1 MKQKNIKL
9 LTALLLIFSLLL
21 TGGMFAYWASGVL
34 GDEDDVTDTITIGV
48 GSEETTTIDL
58 TETQRTQGVLVP
70 AGYEETGSV
79 SEIVI
84 TYSVLLVADEE
95 GAEGAIA
102 TLSVDYGVLPHE
114 LLNVEIELSS
124 DTIVA
129 GGDAVTVTVSIT
141 LTEPADEEEYESVAS
156 LDFDID
162 LTFSATI

>member
-1 MKQKNIKL
+1 M
-9 LTALLLIFSLLL
+9 
-21 TGGMFAYWASGVL
+21 
-34 GDEDDVTDTITIGV
+34 
-48 GSEETTTIDL
+48 
-58 TETQRTQGVLVP
+58 
-70 AGYEETGSV
+70 
-79 SEIVI
+79 
-84 TYSVLLVADEE
+84 LVADEE
-95 GAEGAIA
+95 GAEGAVA

-124 DTIVA
+124 NTIVA

>member
-79 SEIVI
+79 
-84 TYSVLLVADEE
+84 
-95 GAEGAIA
+95 
-102 TLSVDYGVLPHE
+102 
-114 LLNVEIELSS
+114 
-124 DTIVA
+124 
-129 GGDAVTVTVSIT
+129 
-141 LTEPADEEEYESVAS
+141 
-156 LDFDID
+156 
-162 LTFSATI
+162 